1 MVDGHT
7 LSIQYALLFVFR
19 TTRRG
24 FLNDNTSILNKI
36 GVFTKEVVTVSK
48 YSKDNSPIF
57 EKTVRESIVTPIFK
71 NKRYYFQNFLTDTP
85 FPSENPVY
93 L

>member
-1 MVDGHT
+1 MKNQNFLNKRRYYNDQDDANQDDKLFREVVDGHT

-24 FLNDNTSILNKI
+24 FLKDNTSILNKI

-57 EKTVRESIVTPIFK
+57 EKTVR
-71 NKRYYFQNFLTDTP
+71 
-85 FPSENPVY
+85 
-93 L
+93 